1 MAGIVARRCVNRKLE
16 VLEAMSRE
24 VAFYLLTQAGIFL
37 ALSFPGFFLS
47 TRFGFLVTQPARKR

>member
-1 MAGIVARRCVNRKLE
+1 MAGVVARCCVNRKVK
-16 VLEAMSRE
+16 VLKVMSRR
-24 VAFYLLTQAGIFL
+24 AFYLLTQAGIFL